1 MQTTEGQL
9 DLKSLKKMVSE
20 IEDQLKTIKK
30 RSSCAGVSMS
40 DRFYVEK
47 LLRRRT
53 KIKNA
58 IEREEKK
65 LEENLRRTKNFEKE
79 M

>member
-1 MQTTEGQL
+1 MQTIEGQV
-9 DLKSLKKMVSE
+9 DLKYLKKMASE

-30 RSSCAGVSMS
+30 RSSRAGASMS

-58 IEREEKK
+58 IEREEKN
-65 LEENLRRTKNFEKE
+65 LEENSRQTKTFEKE